1 MRLTLLSILFFLLS
15 CNQSEEIRI
24 LNNDKIVKPG
34 EVLKILMYAPI
45 NNNYVPDFYLFSGRD
60 TFALP
65 YDFQKKCAVYNATHN
80 IEKKHRYKGYV
91 IYKNSEGEKTKST
104 FEIKYQIKK

>member
-1 MRLTLLSILFFLLS
+1 
-15 CNQSEEIRI
+15 
-24 LNNDKIVKPG
+24 
-34 EVLKILMYAPI
+34 MYAPI

-80 IEKKHRYKGYV
+80 IEKKT
-91 IYKNSEGEKTKST
+91 SL
-104 FEIKYQIKK
+104 